1 MSVLAVA
8 VQLRGIPKIARIV
21 PPESFYPEPKVDSAV
36 VHVDLSGGLAL
47 DVEERDFMRLVKFGF
62 AQKRKQLKNTLAAGL
77 RVEPAAV
84 ESMLVSAD
92 LSSRARAQ
100 ELSLKSWKKLYDA
113 L

>member
-1 MSVLAVA
+1 
-8 VQLRGIPKIARIV
+8 V